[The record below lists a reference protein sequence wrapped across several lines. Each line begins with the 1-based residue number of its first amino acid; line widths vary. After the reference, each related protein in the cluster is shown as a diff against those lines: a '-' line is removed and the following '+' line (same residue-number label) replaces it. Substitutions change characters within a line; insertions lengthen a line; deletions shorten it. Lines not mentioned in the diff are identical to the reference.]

1 MLNTTNLGLAG
12 GIGWGVCVF
21 LTTLLSV
28 WTGYGHAFLEMLSSL
43 YPWFGITIGGAFVG
57 LIEGFI
63 DGFVC
68 LFVVAWLYNRLS
80 KQRSAA

>member
-1 MLNTTNLGLAG
+1 MLNATKLGLAG
-12 GIGWGVCVF
+12 GIAWGVCLF

-28 WTGYGHAFLEMLSSL
+28 WTGYGKAFLEMVSSL
-43 YPWFGITIGGAFVG
+43 YPWFGISIGGAFLG

-68 LFVVAWLYNRLS
+68 LFVLAWLYNRFN
-80 KQRSAA
+80 KQQPQS

>member
-1 MLNTTNLGLAG
+1 MLNATKFGLAG

-28 WTGYGHAFLEMLSSL
+28 WTGYGSAFLQMLSSL
-43 YPWFGITIGGAFVG
+43 YPWFGITVGGAFLG

-63 DGFVC
+63 DGFAC
-68 LFVVAWLYNRLS
+68 LFVLAWLYNRLS
-80 KQRSAA
+80 RQRPTA